1 MKRAPRV
8 PTSFVPTLILA
19 LVGLA
24 RAAAAESG
32 PATGDALPPDWPPWD
47 PAPACAP
54 AEISPQS
61 QLCAAGGEACAL
73 VDDVR
78 VRCHGADLA
87 FGAFRGG
94 GHVLF
99 SHPVR
104 SRPRRLATVTTSGAA
119 FSGPLPW
126 DGEAGAV
133 YPDPNGEPHLF
144 LYGLRPAGG
153 VAYAFPGADGTWIRE
168 DVVSG
173 WPAVAM
179 GVAFDATGR
188 VHAVIGHPVERGPAE
203 IATRSADGR
212 WTSTRLAP
220 ETQGWP
226 ALVSAG
232 DAVFG
237 ASFRADAQARGLL
250 LEVFEGGERVGAL
263 PAGPRDEA
271 GYPPVVRLG
280 VLPGVE
286 PPGAGLVALFSQ
298 RGQLSLSLPLRGG
311 KGAHRV
317 AALFAPGSS
326 TCRVP
331 ERGPCPDGA
340 PPCAEVYAGVV
351 PYATALVADRAGDL
365 WAAWIESRDTRT
377 FALHTQRF
385 NPMPVGPHPPPA
397 DTATCTASVV
407 ERVVEHTLVLAAVQP
422 GRVDERLRVSVG
434 PATLLGLH
442 READDLVLG
451 LAEGSGAFRSI
462 TVRVDRLKLQ
472 HR

>member
-8 PTSFVPTLILA
+8 PTSLVPALVLA
-19 LVGLA
+19 LAGLT
-24 RAAAAESG
+24 RAAAADPGLSTPG
-32 PATGDALPPDWPPWD
+32 PLAPDWPPWT
-47 PAPACAP
+47 PAPECAP
-54 AEISPQS
+54 AEVSAASP
-61 QLCAAGGEACAL
+61 LCASPGEACAL
-73 VDDVR
+73 MDDVR

-87 FGAFRGG
+87 FGAVRGG

-104 SRPRRLATVTTSGAA
+104 SRPRRLATVTAAGAT

-126 DGEAGAV
+126 DGEAGAI

-168 DVVSG
+168 EVVSG

-203 IATRSADGR
+203 IATRAADGR
-212 WTSTRLAP
+212 WTTTRLAP
-220 ETQGWP
+220 ETVGWP

-232 DAVFG
+232 GAVFG
-237 ASFRADAQARGLL
+237 AAFRADAQARDLL
-250 LEVFEGGERVGAL
+250 LEVFEGGERVGSL
-263 PAGPRDEA
+263 PAGPRDA
-271 GYPPVVRLG
+271 TGYPPVVRLG

-286 PPGAGLVALFSQ
+286 PPGAGLVALFTR
-298 RGQLSLSLPLRGG
+298 RGELALSLPLRGG
-311 KGAHRV
+311 KGARRV

-326 TCRVP
+326 TCRLP
-331 ERGPCPDGA
+331 ERGACADGA
-340 PPCAEVYAGVV
+340 PPCTEVYAGVV

-365 WAAWIESRDTRT
+365 WAAWVESRDTRT
-377 FALHTQRF
+377 LALHTQRF
-385 NPMPVGPHPPPA
+385 NAMPVGPRPPPT

-422 GRVDERLRVSVG
+422 GRVAERLRVPVG
-434 PATLLGLH
+434 SATLLGLH

-462 TVRVDRLKLQ
+462 TVRVDRLSVQ
-472 HR
+472 RR